1 MKQKLLTIEMNTSD
15 IKICDL
21 VYSKG
26 NPTEVV
32 NYVTVPMPADCITS
46 KDIFEL
52 DTIAYEIK
60 KALLENKIKTK
71 NCIFVV
77 NSSDIHGREMFI
89 PPQKTI
95 AQHIEVI
102 KAKAEQDSVFP
113 IDIANNIIT
122 YTVLDSFYK
131 DLNPATSEEDAE
143 AEVKEDVIDKPKYF
157 YETEESLKVQGLS
170 DEKIKKRLASN
181 AKKIEKY
188 NKAQEKKDLAAEK
201 KAKRGS
207 KSKKVNQLDIM
218 AYLAPQ
224 DYILKFIELAKKLKL
239 NLVSIDYV
247 GNAVYRFTR
256 EEYNTGNH
264 LIVYL
269 NDFNSIVSITE
280 DGILK
285 TQRVNHNFSYS
296 AVAKFFFERE
306 RMFKVH
312 SIEECFDYINTT
324 HFFELSNKDFEE
336 MPSFTGTDIDD
347 FIRARN
353 EITNVILDFFDS
365 LTATI
370 NQYRKDTGKDIDDI
384 VLINERKSF
393 PNFSDSLAD
402 ISSKKVEIYDV
413 DGVICKKE
421 GIRLEDLVGC
431 LGCVISPTNFNIA
444 ESEELRRRQLVNRAV
459 LTLGV
464 ASLGIFMLYS
474 SYSIYQY
481 QTAQMN
487 NEILKSRI
495 ENANDAQQLF
505 MKNMQSITNLEEIQN
520 FDLGT
525 SSYLNDLDIELE
537 AIESA
542 VPKDKCI
549 IDSVVCTSEMLSL
562 SVKADSKDTVAKFI
576 MGLESLSHQEKQHDD
591 LEDKDIVVDVPYFPF
606 VDVTSVTDAEDTEG
620 TFTTKRIVTTTIQL
634 YFEDPNIVEEELI
647 PPVVEETETETE
659 EVAE

>member
-32 NYVTVPMPADCITS
+32 NYVTIPMPADCITS

-60 KALLENKIKTK
+60 RALLENKITTK

-77 NSSDIHGREMFI
+77 NSSDIHGREMII

-113 IDIANNIIT
+113 IDIGDNIIT

-131 DLNPATSEEDAE
+131 DLNPATSEEDTE
-143 AEVKEDVIDKPKYF
+143 LEVEEDSIDIPKYF
-157 YETEESLKVQGLS
+157 FETEESLKLQGLS

-181 AKKIEKY
+181 AKKIERY
-188 NKAQEKKDLAAEK
+188 NKAQEKKALNAK
-201 KAKRGS
+201 KKSEWGS

-256 EEYNTGNH
+256 KEYNTGNH

-296 AVAKFFFERE
+296 AVAKFFYERE

-312 SIEECFDYINTT
+312 SIEECFDYINST

-336 MPSFTGTDIDD
+336 MPSFNYADIDD

-353 EITNVILDFFDS
+353 EITNIVLDFFDS

-393 PNFSDSLAD
+393 PNFSDSLAE
-402 ISSKKVEIYDV
+402 ISSKRVEIYDV
-413 DGVICKKE
+413 DGVVCKKE
-421 GIRLEDLVGC
+421 GVRLEDLVGC

-444 ESEELRRRQLVNRAV
+444 ESEELRRRQLVNRAI

-464 ASLGIFMLYS
+464 ASLGMFMLYS
-474 SYSIYQY
+474 SYSLYKYQV
-481 QTAQMN
+481 AQMN
-487 NEILKSRI
+487 NEILKTRI
-495 ENANDAQQLF
+495 ENANEAQQLY
-505 MKNMQSITNLEEIQN
+505 MKNIQSISNLNEIKN

-542 VPKDKCI
+542 VPIDKCTI
-549 IDSVVCTSEMLSL
+549 ESIVCTDEMLSL
-562 SVKADSKDTVAKFI
+562 SIKADSKDTVAKFI
-576 MGLESLSHQEKQHDD
+576 IELEGLSHQEKQHDD
-591 LEDKDIVVDVPYFPF
+591 LNDKDIVVNVPYFPF
-606 VDVTSVTDAEDTEG
+606 VDVASVTDSEDTEG
-620 TFTTKRIVTTTIQL
+620 LFATKRIVTTTIQL
-634 YFEDPNIVEEELI
+634 YFKDPNVVEEEMI
-647 PPVVEETETETE
+647 PPIVEGTETE
-659 EVAE
+659 EVIK